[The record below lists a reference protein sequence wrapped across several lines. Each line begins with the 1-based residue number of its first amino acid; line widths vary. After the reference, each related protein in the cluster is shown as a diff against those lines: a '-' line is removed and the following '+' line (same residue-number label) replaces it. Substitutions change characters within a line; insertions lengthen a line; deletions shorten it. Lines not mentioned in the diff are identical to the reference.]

1 MTSENTQK
9 RVAPNLWNIGFGVAV
24 LVFALFSLFV
34 WFPADI
40 PTGFF
45 FINAIG
51 REEPGDAFFPIL
63 LASLL
68 ALLAAVQIA
77 VTIFQSRMGHAGPVP
92 GTLSIANFRFLA
104 IFAAMVCAGLAIMYW
119 LGPGI
124 VQALAAIGITEGT
137 YRQYSDT
144 APYKYIGYIVGGLLM
159 TVAMI
164 AWTEGRLRRTAVLS
178 VVITLATS
186 ILIFDVFLRNVLLP
200 PNADY

>member
-1 MTSENTQK
+1 MASENAEK
-9 RVAPNLWNIGFGVAV
+9 RVAPNPWNIGFGVAV

-68 ALLAAVQIA
+68 AVLATIQIT
-77 VTIFQSRMGHAGPVP
+77 VTIIQSRRGYVGPTP
-92 GTLSIANFRFLA
+92 GTLSLANLRFLA

-119 LGPGI
+119 LGPGV
-124 VQALAAIGITEGT
+124 VQMLAMVGVTDGT

-144 APYKYIGYIVGGLLM
+144 TPYKYIGYIVGGLLM